1 MIGWRMLL
9 WLLVALGLALGAA
22 WSLLSVDDGGNLGRP
37 ISESQGGASE
47 EEIGDDSRR
56 ALRDLL
62 REMDSESGD

>member
-22 WSLLSVDDGGNLGRP
+22 WSLLSLDDGENSARP
-37 ISESQGGASE
+37 IPDTQGPLSQ